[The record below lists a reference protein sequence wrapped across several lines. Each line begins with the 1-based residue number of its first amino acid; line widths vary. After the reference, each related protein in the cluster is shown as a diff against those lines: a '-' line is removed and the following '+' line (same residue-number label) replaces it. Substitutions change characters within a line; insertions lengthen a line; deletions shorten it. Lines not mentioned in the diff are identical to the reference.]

1 MKSTFHRRDALLRL
15 PLLAALGLA
24 ILLCGGIYAYTHS
37 SETGSKH
44 IGPDNISV
52 PTICKKSNPGL
63 HTMQEEQLWGG
74 ALNVPKYIGSKY
86 TGPQNVQELM
96 NALDAN
102 YNNRLTN
109 IRVSISGKFTTRS
122 KTANYSSDLT
132 ISEIDVRY
140 PRVEWLQMLL
150 DKGITI
156 NDSYEYASLLSK
168 RYTLALL
175 EDNPDLQQSGVLGI
189 PPTNDWKT
197 YKEAYIN
204 KVVNDHVKIR
214 EAAKQIE
221 HTQKMVERVK
231 APIEHSAEQ
240 MERAKVQIEGSRD
253 QVKRSKE
260 SIARAIAQ
268 LKHSIE
274 QVKRAQK
281 ELNSQQIEHVRKQLE
296 HAREQ
301 IERAQAALEH
311 LKEPM
316 PPQELTPPEKP
327 K

>member
-1 MKSTFHRRDALLRL
+1 MKRVFHKREVLARL
-15 PLLAALGLA
+15 PLLTTLGFA
-24 ILLCGGIYAYTHS
+24 ICLWGGTHAYTQS

-44 IGPDNISV
+44 IGPHNISA
-52 PTICKKSNPGL
+52 PTICKKSNSGL
-63 HTMQEEQLWGG
+63 HNMREEQLWGG

-86 TGPQNVQELM
+86 TGPQNVQALM
-96 NALDAN
+96 NALDAD
-102 YNNRLTN
+102 YNNRLAN
-109 IRVSISGKFTTRS
+109 IKVSISGKFTTGS
-122 KTANYSSDLT
+122 KTTNYSSDLT

-140 PRVEWLQMLL
+140 PRAEWLQMLL
-150 DKGITI
+150 DKDITI

-189 PPTNDWKT
+189 PPTNDWET

-204 KVVNDHVKIR
+204 KVVNDHLKIR
-214 EAAKQIE
+214 EAAKQIQ
-221 HTQKMVERVK
+221 HSKKMVERLK
-231 APIEHSAEQ
+231 APIEHSEEQ
-240 MERAKVQIEGSRD
+240 MERTKVQIEGSRD
-253 QVKRSKE
+253 QVKHSKE

-274 QVKRAQK
+274 QVKRAEK
-281 ELNSQQIEHVRKQLE
+281 ALNLQQIEHVRKQLE
-296 HAREQ
+296 HARKQ

-316 PPQELTPPEKP
+316 PPEKP